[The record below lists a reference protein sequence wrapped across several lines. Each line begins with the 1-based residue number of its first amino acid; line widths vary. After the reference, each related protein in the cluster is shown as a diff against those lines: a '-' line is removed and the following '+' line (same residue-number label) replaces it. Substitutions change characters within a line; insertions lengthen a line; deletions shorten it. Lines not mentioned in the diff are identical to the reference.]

1 MNNQSNEFK
10 AFNDYMDN
18 NITNLTHINDTYIIN
33 LLERFPKIT
42 FTQSFIMTFF
52 TLMGDETFILLM
64 LLKQQF
70 PKSHLLFFAFC
81 LSLLILNTIN
91 VLIGRSLDLL
101 LYQNFIDLFAIIIYF
116 VISIKHF
123 LRFFDKK
130 NRLTFNQEIKQIIK
144 PDNIIEEEEQ
154 NNIINF
160 KKILLLK
167 NNSNSINEINNNNNE
182 SKEEYIY
189 NKYYEGHSKGY
200 LFWIFGKTVFIS
212 VFGDAYMLAIITNSA
227 ISNFKGTLFGSSL
240 AILIVVY
247 LACYHYVGIG
257 NHLSGGKMGIIICL
271 IYFGLA
277 AEIFYVN
284 KYFNL

>member
-1 MNNQSNEFK
+1 MNNQTNIEF
-10 AFNDYMDN
+10 FNDYIEI

-33 LLERFPKIT
+33 ILERFPKIT
-42 FTQSFIMTFF
+42 FFQSFIMTFL
-52 TLMGDETFILLM
+52 TLMGDETFILLI

-70 PKSHLLFFAFC
+70 RKSHLIFFAFSI
-81 LSLLILNTIN
+81 SLLFLNGIN

-101 LYQNFIDLFAIIIYF
+101 LYQNFIDLLAIIIYF

-123 LRFFDKK
+123 LRFFNK
-130 NRLTFNQEIKQIIK
+130 NNHLTFNQEIKQIIK

-154 NNIINF
+154 NDIINF
-160 KKILLLK
+160 KKIVLLR
-167 NNSNSINEINNNNNE
+167 NNSNSINKYE

-189 NKYYEGHSKGY
+189 KKYYEGHNKGY

-212 VFGDAYMLAIITNSA
+212 VFGDSYMFAIISNSA
-227 ISNFKGTLFGSSL
+227 ISNFKGTIYGSSL

-247 LACYHYVGIG
+247 LACYHYMIIG
-257 NHLSGGKMGIIICL
+257 NHLSEAKMGIIISF

-277 AEIFYVN
+277 AEIFYLN

>member
-1 MNNQSNEFK
+1 MNNQTNIDF
-10 AFNDYMDN
+10 FNDYIEI

-33 LLERFPKIT
+33 ILERFPKIT
-42 FTQSFIMTFF
+42 FFQSFIMTFL
-52 TLMGDETFILLM
+52 TLMGDETFILLI

-70 PKSHLLFFAFC
+70 RKSHLIFFAFS
-81 LSLLILNTIN
+81 LSLLFLNGIN

-101 LYQNFIDLFAIIIYF
+101 LYQNFIDLLAIIIYF

-123 LRFFDKK
+123 LRFFNK
-130 NRLTFNQEIKQIIK
+130 NNHLTFNQEIKQIIK

-154 NNIINF
+154 NDINNF
-160 KKILLLK
+160 KNIVLLR
-167 NNSNSINEINNNNNE
+167 NNSNSFNKYE

-189 NKYYEGHSKGY
+189 KKYYEGHNKGY

-212 VFGDAYMLAIITNSA
+212 VFGDSYMFAIISNSA
-227 ISNFKGTLFGSSL
+227 ISNFKGTIYGSSL

-247 LACYHYVGIG
+247 LACYHYMIIG
-257 NHLSGGKMGIIICL
+257 NHLSEAKMGIIISF

-277 AEIFYVN
+277 AEIFYLN

>member
-1 MNNQSNEFK
+1 MNNQTVENI
-10 AFNDYMDN
+10 FNDYFE
-18 NITNLTHINDTYIIN
+18 NITNITHINNTYIIN
-33 LLERFPKIT
+33 ILERFPKIT
-42 FTQSFIMTFF
+42 FFQSFIMTFF
-52 TLMGDETFILLM
+52 TLMGDETFILLI

-70 PKSHLLFFAFC
+70 PRSHLIFFASM

-101 LYQNFIDLFAIIIYF
+101 LYQNFIDLIAMMIYF
-116 VISIKHF
+116 IISIKHI
-123 LRFFDKK
+123 LRNFDK
-130 NRLTFNQEIKQIIK
+130 NNLLTFNQEIKRIIK

-154 NNIINF
+154 NDIVNF
-160 KKILLLK
+160 KKILLSK
-167 NNSNSINEINNNNNE
+167 GNGEHYNE

-189 NKYYEGHSKGY
+189 RKYYEGHNKGY
-200 LFWIFGKTVFIS
+200 LLWIFGKTIFIS
-212 VFGDAYMLAIITNSA
+212 VFGDSYMFAIISNSA
-227 ISNFKGTLFGSSL
+227 ISNFQGTLYGSSI

-247 LACYHYVGIG
+247 LACYHYLSIG
-257 NHLSGGKMGIIICL
+257 NYLSAGKMGIIISV